1 MNQRVLK
8 VRLREEMWPEDIK
21 FILSKYRVR
30 GQLMQLGFDADYIL
44 KITGEDLNGV
54 IIELKKIA
62 DVKYP
67 EWKNI

>member
-21 FILSKYRVR
+21 FILSKYRIR